1 MTTYKELYWADR
13 YVSDDCIA
21 YYRFPSAPVVT
32 RVPVSIGAMGVGGQV
47 TTFLA
52 YLFLI
57 SFQNGKVRVKIRMN
71 SSTHGYKVL
80 TVSLVT
86 LDS

>member
-32 RVPVSIGAMGVGGQV
+32 RAPINIGAMGVGGQGP
-47 TTFLA
+47 TFLA
-52 YLFLI
+52 NLVLI
-57 SFQNGKVRVKIRMN
+57 SFQSGKVRVKI
-71 SSTHGYKVL
+71 
-80 TVSLVT
+80 
-86 LDS
+86 